1 VQIRER
7 IEADLKA
14 AMRARDEITRDTL
27 RMVLSVL
34 KKREIDEDS
43 PTTDADSLA
52 ALKGAAKMRQD
63 AASQFESAGR
73 EDLARKERAEM
84 EVIARYLP
92 KQKSEQEVRA
102 IVAGLVDE
110 LEIRSKQDLG
120 KLMKAVMSRHKGE
133 VDGKL
138 VQRIAGE
145 LVG

>member
-1 VQIRER
+1 LKIRER
-7 IEADLKA
+7 IEADLKT
-14 AMRARDEITRDTL
+14 AMRARDEIARDTL
-27 RMVLSVL
+27 RMVLSAL
-34 KKREIDEDS
+34 KQREIDDDS
-43 PTTDADSLA
+43 QTTDADSLA
-52 ALKGAAKMRQD
+52 VLRHAAKMRQD

-73 EDLARKERAEM
+73 EDLAQKERAEM
-84 EVIARYLP
+84 RVIAGYLP

-120 KLMKAVMSRHKGE
+120 KLMKAVMSRHKDE

>member
-1 VQIRER
+1 MQIREQ
-7 IEADLKA
+7 IEADLKT
-14 AMRARDEITRDTL
+14 AMRARDETARDTL
-27 RMVLSVL
+27 RMVLAAI

-43 PTTDADSLA
+43 ATTDADALA
-52 ALKGAAKMRQD
+52 ALRHAAKMRQD

-73 EDLARKERAEM
+73 GDLAQKERAEM

-92 KQKSEQEVRA
+92 RQKSEQEVRT
-102 IVAGLVDE
+102 IVENLVSE